1 MTASR
6 IDCAPHAAR
15 RDLERLRA
23 TLRGAA
29 LAPDDEG
36 YDRACQAWNLNA
48 VQRPALVVLA
58 EDASDMRSAVRFA
71 RQQNLGVGVL
81 ATGHGTGVPC
91 DGGVLINTSRMR
103 RVHVDP
109 DTRTARVDAGALW
122 EDVIDA
128 ASVFGLTG
136 LPGSSAK
143 VGVVGYTL
151 GGGFGWLG
159 RRYGLAAHS
168 VTRAEVVTA
177 DGELVTADP
186 NYHHELFWGLKGGTG
201 NLGIVASL
209 EFAVHPVRDVYAG
222 NLYYPLDRARD
233 VLEFFAGWTRSAPPE
248 LTGAAT
254 FRTFPPLPGVP
265 EPLRGR
271 SLVAVRGCYCGAVE
285 DGRALIDKARDA
297 LGPAAVDTFAVMPAA
312 GLAAI
317 SMDPVEPLGAVNH
330 SELLPELTPEI
341 IDALVDVAG
350 PQSGSPLVMLEI
362 RQLGGALR
370 GRPDELSP
378 MAHTRATVSLNA
390 IGITPNPERAA
401 AVLAHLATIRHR
413 IGALATGDTYINFL
427 DLDGATPERI
437 RTAYSAADW
446 LRLVRLK
453 ETYDPADVFRFNRN
467 IPVPAPVGPAHSE
480 SRPTLRK
487 ATQQ

>member
-6 IDCAPHAAR
+6 TYCAPRMAPR
-15 RDLERLRA
+15 ELERLRA
-23 TLRGAA
+23 RLRGVA
-29 LAPDDEG
+29 LAPGDPG
-36 YDRACQAWNLNA
+36 YDMACRAWNLNA
-48 VQRPALVVLA
+48 VHRPAVVVLA

-71 RQQNLGVGVL
+71 RRENLGVGAL

-103 RVHVDP
+103 GVHVDP
-109 DTRTARVDAGALW
+109 VARTARVDAGALW

-128 ASVFGLTG
+128 ASVHGLAG

-159 RRYGLAAHS
+159 RRYGMAAHS

-177 DGELVTADP
+177 DGDLVTADP
-186 NYHHELFWGLKGGTG
+186 DHHPDLFWGLKGGTG
-201 NLGIVASL
+201 NFGIVTSL
-209 EFAVHPVRDVYAG
+209 EFALHPVRDVYAG

-248 LTGAAT
+248 LTAAAT
-254 FRTFPPLPGVP
+254 FRAFPPLPGIP

-271 SLVAVRGCYCGAVE
+271 SLVAVRGCHCGNLD
-285 DGRALIDKARDA
+285 DGRALIDTARVA

-317 SMDPVEPLGAVNH
+317 SMDPVEPLRAVNH
-330 SELLPELTPEI
+330 SELLADLTPDV
-341 IDALVDVAG
+341 IDALVELAG
-350 PQSGSPLVMLEI
+350 PESGSPLVMLEI

-370 GRPDELSP
+370 ARADDLNP
-378 MAHTRATVSLNA
+378 MAHTRAAFSLNA
-390 IGITPNPERAA
+390 IGITPTTERAA
-401 AVLAHLATIRHR
+401 AVRAHLATIRHR
-413 IGALATGDTYINFL
+413 IGALASGDTYINFL

-437 RTAYSAADW
+437 RAAYSTADW
-446 LRLVRLK
+446 QRLTRLK
-453 ETYDPADVFRFNRN
+453 ETYDPANVFRFNRN
-467 IPVPAPVGPAHSE
+467 IPGPAAAQPAHSE
-480 SRPTLRK
+480 SSTC
-487 ATQQ
+487 